1 MSLTGASTDKKSLR
15 QQVKAMRLAQEAAA
29 AKRRSDEICDR
40 LLEIKEI
47 RAADRVFVYAAARGE
62 ADLEKLVYRLWDAGK
77 CVAFPACQGERMD
90 FYAVSRWEELREGY
104 FAIREPIDRR
114 CPLTPTAST
123 VICTPGVVFS
133 AQGNRIGMGKGFYDR
148 YFSRYPMPYRIGIAF
163 DFQCGWEWEPDRSDV
178 PMHMVMSEKQILR

>member
-62 ADLEKLVYRLWDAGK
+62 ADLEKLVED
-77 CVAFPACQGERMD
+77 
-90 FYAVSRWEELREGY
+90 VS
-104 FAIREPIDRR
+104 FNAPDMTDKTVVIDDKYVDDK
-114 CPLTPTAST
+114 LAEIVKS
-123 VICTPGVVFS
+123 
-133 AQGNRIGMGKGFYDR
+133 
-148 YFSRYPMPYRIGIAF
+148 
-163 DFQCGWEWEPDRSDV
+163 SDL
-178 PMHMVMSEKQILR
+178 SQFIL